1 MKIIKIDLSIGF
13 LDNVPKT
20 LLCVSQAVS
29 TYNVSGRG
37 MLVGFIDCGI
47 DYTHPAFMNEDGT
60 TRIEYIYDLSNNDVV
75 YNKQQSFLI

>member
-37 MLVGFIDCGI
+37 MLVGFID
-47 DYTHPAFMNEDGT
+47 
-60 TRIEYIYDLSNNDVV
+60 
-75 YNKQQSFLI
+75 